1 MAILT
6 NSGRAALAAAIMAKP
21 IHMAW
26 GSGNAAWDSVPVPV
40 TTLAT
45 ALENEIGRRTATQV
59 KYCTPQAGGELIVP
73 TGEFTESPTPTKYF
87 YMRFNFDFVDAPT
100 SSIREVAVFSDTQLV
115 AGLPV
120 GQRYFPPSSVQSAGI
135 LMVIER
141 ISKFDRLPSIRQS
154 FEFVIEI

>member
-26 GSGNAAWDSVPVPV
+26 GSGDAAWDAVPEPV

-45 ALENEIGRRTATQV
+45 ALVNEIGRRTATQV
-59 KYCTPQAGGELIVP
+59 KYCTPQAGGELVVP
-73 TGEFTESPTPTKYF
+73 TGEFTESLTPTKYI
-87 YMRFNFDFVDAPT
+87 YLRFNFDFVDAPT
-100 SSIREVAVFSDTQLV
+100 SSIREIAVFSDTQLV
-115 AGLPV
+115 AGLPI
-120 GQRYFPPSSVQSAGI
+120 GQRYFSPSEVQSTGI
-135 LMVIER
+135 LMVVER
-141 ISKFDRLPSIRQS
+141 ISKFDRLPSVRQS